1 MIEEVVDLLS
11 CPQCG
16 DRLEPGSRT
25 LGCPTGHTYD
35 VARQGYVNLLGTAAP
50 KHADTAAMV
59 QARADFL
66 DQGHYRPLAERLA
79 ACLNRCQDPARGVIV
94 EAGAG
99 TGYYL
104 ARTLAPGSR
113 GIATDISAYAC
124 RRAARRPHI
133 GAVVADTWRG
143 LPVRAGCADGVL
155 VVFAPRN
162 MAEFARIVRPGGSL
176 VVATPMP
183 HHLAELR
190 ETLGL
195 LEVHP
200 DKAATIRDAAAPWF
214 DPVDAH
220 EVSYPLEL
228 DAGQARLLVAM
239 GPNAFHTRPGRDYR
253 PVRTGVGVRV
263 DVFTARARSA

>member
-1 MIEEVVDLLS
+1 MIEEIVDLLS
-11 CPQCG
+11 CPVCG
-16 DRLEPGSRT
+16 DRLEPRSRT
-25 LGCPTGHTYD
+25 LGCPAGHSYD
-35 VARQGYVNLLGTAAP
+35 VARQGYVNLLGAAAP
-50 KHADTAAMV
+50 QHADTAAMV
-59 QARADFL
+59 AARSDFL
-66 DQGHYRPLAERLA
+66 DEGHYRPLAERLA
-79 ACLNRCQDPARGVIV
+79 DCLTHCQEPRGGVIV

-104 ARTLAPGSR
+104 ERTLAPGSR

-124 RRAARRPHI
+124 RRAARRRHI

-143 LPVRAGCADGVL
+143 LPVRAGRADGVL

-162 MAEFARIVRPGGSL
+162 MAEFARILRPGGSL
-176 VVATPMP
+176 VVATPMA

-200 DKAATIRDAAAPWF
+200 DKAAAIRDAAAPWF
-214 DPVDAH
+214 DPVDSH

-228 DAGQARLLVAM
+228 DADQARLLVTM
-239 GPNAFHTRPGRDYR
+239 GPNAFHTGPGRDYR
-253 PVRTGVGVRV
+253 RVRTGVDVRI
-263 DVFTARARSA
+263 DVFIVR